1 MTIGQDLLDGPPPTL
16 LPADNRALEA
26 IAAGKSPEQV
36 AAEFPES
43 SLAWAALADQAW
55 NEKRVIESYAFARVG
70 YHRGLDSLRKNG
82 WKGFGPVPWSHE
94 PNRGFLRCLNALA
107 RGAKSIGEST
117 EATRCAQFLT
127 DCDPAATQA
136 LAE

>member
-26 IAAGKSPEQV
+26 IAAGKSPEAV

-55 NEKRVIESYAFARVG
+55 NEKRIIESYAFARVG
-70 YHRGLDSLRKNG
+70 YHR
-82 WKGFGPVPWSHE
+82 
-94 PNRGFLRCLNALA
+94 
-107 RGAKSIGEST
+107 
-117 EATRCAQFLT
+117 
-127 DCDPAATQA
+127 
-136 LAE
+136 